1 MNAGQYD
8 TSQKALQIN
17 LDPLK
22 YGTFA
27 EIGAGQETV
36 RWFFKVGGAAGT
48 VAKSMSAYDMTFSDA
63 IYGPAPRYVCKERLN
78 TMLDHEFEL
87 LIERL
92 GPKRAQG
99 TQFFVFANTVATT
112 SYRRNNDGHGWLG
125 VAFQHRPGAEPS
137 RVFLHTWAWQ
147 RNAEVQQYQFGVL
160 GVNLIHAALYY
171 WQEPERLIDRLY
183 DNLTKAEVEID
194 SLEFCGPVFK
204 NTDPVRV
211 AFRLVSE
218 EATNAVIIRPN
229 GDVVTPGDYLYKK
242 AVLVQRARCQPL
254 TLAHT
259 DIQRRAFNAFR
270 ADLEAQKKETADNK
284 HEIISLLELPQVALQ
299 RDDEGC
305 IVIED
310 FFQRV
315 HIARAS
321 GTDLLFSNYGR
332 YFRLSEFLRRY
343 TREPIAFAM
352 GIEQLRELLDPA
364 THATLQGGMLEAL
377 GRLLQAHVRLY
388 VYPATT
394 AGGETITAH
403 NFRAAQEVQHLYRH
417 LLENKLILPIENAD
431 PAAMRIHTDDVL
443 ELIEAGD
450 ASWQSLV
457 PEPIAAL
464 IREHHYFGWGK
475 VKIPKP
481 R

>member
-1 MNAGQYD
+1 MNAGQFD

-17 LDPLK
+17 LDPSK

-63 IYGPAPRYVCKERLN
+63 IYGQAPRYVCKERLN
-78 TMLDHEFEL
+78 TMLDHEYEL

-92 GPKRAQG
+92 GPKRG
-99 TQFFVFANTVATT
+99 TNTQFFVFANTVTTT
-112 SYRRNNDGHGWLG
+112 SYRRSNDGHGWLG
-125 VAFQHRPGAEPS
+125 VAFQPRPGAEPS
-137 RVFLHTWAWQ
+137 RIFLHTWAWQ

-160 GVNLIHAALYY
+160 GVNLIHAALYF

-183 DNLTKAEVEID
+183 DNLSKAEVEVD
-194 SLEFCGPVFK
+194 SLEFRGPVFK
-204 NTDPVRV
+204 NNDPVRV
-211 AFRLVSE
+211 AFRLVAE
-218 EATNAVIIRPN
+218 EATNAVIIRPS
-229 GDVVTPGDYLYKK
+229 GEVVTPGDYLYKK

-259 DIQRRAFNAFR
+259 DIQRRALEAFR
-270 ADLEAQKKETADNK
+270 ADLQRSQPAASPQQD
-284 HEIISLLELPQVALQ
+284 IISLIELPLTTLECDEEGTILL
-299 RDDEGC
+299 DD
-305 IVIED
+305 
-310 FFQRV
+310 FYQRV
-315 HIARAS
+315 NIARAS

-332 YFRLSEFLRRY
+332 YFRLSAFLRRY

-364 THATLQGGMLEAL
+364 SHTTLEGGMLEAL
-377 GRLLQAHVRLY
+377 GRLLQAHVRIY
-388 VYPATT
+388 IYPATT
-394 AGGETITAH
+394 SSGETITAN
-403 NFRAAQEVQHLYRH
+403 NFRTAPEVSHLYQHLLANR
-417 LLENKLILPIENAD
+417 LIEPLENAD
-431 PAAMRIHTDDVL
+431 PSCMRIHTNDVL
-443 ELIEAGD
+443 ALLEAGD
-450 ASWQSLV
+450 SAWQSLV